1 MPELP
6 EVENTRR
13 YLVQIG
19 LPGRRFTGVNISWAN
34 TLKNPSLRELQQ
46 QLPGSRVE
54 SVQRRGKYLL
64 MPLDTGAT
72 FIAHLGMAGRL
83 RVHPQNQPAPPHLR
97 HTFPLDDGRELRFLD
112 SRKFG
117 KLWLVAD
124 PQEALPPLG
133 PEPLEPGFSVE
144 DLCLGL
150 AGHNAPIKALLLDQ
164 AMVAGIGNL
173 YADES
178 LFLAGIHPLRLGW
191 DLSAAEL
198 ARLRDGIVAA
208 LSSALAQYDRSRAA
222 EWPDPPPALE
232 TWTIPRAKGASCPNC
247 VSDMACMTVRS
258 RTTWYCPQCQPAKAS
273 QPVSRQ
279 LSAPTNP
286 QVGVR

>member
-19 LPGRRFTGVNISWAN
+19 LPGRRFTGVDITWAN
-34 TLKNPSLRELQQ
+34 TLKKPSLHEFRQR
-46 QLPGSRVE
+46 LPGSRVE
-54 SVQRRGKYLL
+54 QIQRLGKYLL

-83 RVHPQNQPAPPHLR
+83 RVHPQEQPAPPHLR
-97 HTFPLDDGRELRFLD
+97 HTFSLDDGRELRFLD
-112 SRKFG
+112 GRKFG

-144 DLCLGL
+144 DLALGL
-150 AGHNAPIKALLLDQ
+150 AGREAPIKALLLEQ
-164 AMVAGIGNL
+164 WLVAGMGNL

-178 LFLAGIHPLRLGW
+178 LFLAGIHPLRPGSG
-191 DLSAAEL
+191 LSGDEL

-222 EWPDPPPALE
+222 QWPDPPPALE
-232 TWTIPRAKGASCPNC
+232 TWTIPREKDAPCPRC
-247 VSDMACMTVRS
+247 GSAVSSMTVRA
-258 RTTWYCPQCQPAKAS
+258 RTTWYCPRCQP
-273 QPVSRQ
+273 
-279 LSAPTNP
+279 SA
-286 QVGVR
+286 